1 MTLCICSV
9 YYIIKEQG
17 FEDAKPVIEAL
28 RNKGFSAIGAAGFCW
43 GGMFS
48 KEQKNSIAIVEGS
61 SQYHLLKFQNLSFA
75 ALSWLTLV

>member
-1 MTLCICSV
+1 MTLCTCSV

-28 RNKGFSAIGAAGFCW
+28 KNKGFSAVGAAGFCW

-48 KEQKNSIAIVEGS
+48 NSVHYPCFQKNKRV
-61 SQYHLLKFQNLSFA
+61 QLQ
-75 ALSWLTLV
+75 LVKNPVHTTF